1 MTGKL
6 RTEAGRVP
14 PDELYNLLI
23 EAHRDLDEAASQR
36 LNAKL
41 ILLLANHVDDLD
53 VVAEAL
59 ELARGEAGA

>member
-6 RTEAGRVP
+6 RTDPGRVP

-23 EAHRDLDEAASQR
+23 EAHRELDEEASQR

-41 ILLLANHVDDLD
+41 VLLLANHVDDME

-59 ELARGEAGA
+59 ALARGEAVR